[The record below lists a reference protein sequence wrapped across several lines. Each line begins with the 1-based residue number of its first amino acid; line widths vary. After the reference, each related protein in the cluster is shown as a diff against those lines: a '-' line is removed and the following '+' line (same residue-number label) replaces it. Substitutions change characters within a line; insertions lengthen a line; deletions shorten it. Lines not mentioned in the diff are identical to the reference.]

1 MKNRLNII
9 AIVLFTFLLSLF
21 SCQNKKKDNAFIK
34 KVQLSEETIA
44 VGIYKPTGI
53 ELNNVQYI
61 AEAINIDAGI
71 VYVTLTDADILKTK
85 LENIDV
91 IIFPGLKNSES
102 IDIMDDEIEDIFK
115 NFITKKG
122 KGALGFCNGAQILT
136 NSEENSSLELID
148 VKIVKN
154 DKKFNGLL
162 KLNLTEKGL
171 DLFPELR
178 DKEEMFIKYNSDVTF
193 DIQNNSDVE
202 ANVIVNRLVDDTNIP
217 IFISSKC
224 GKGKLFLITAHPE
237 TTPGMRWMIPRIIR
251 WLYGK
256 DPVWYDKNIVRT
268 DLFNQ
273 QIEFNDEFIAQVDKL
288 KEILKSGD
296 KNEKLD
302 AMAQMQN
309 FYPWMAA
316 EEVKKLLDEK
326 NNDVKIKAAKYLVD
340 IEYTFAYEDLL
351 KTIKNERSKKVREK
365 LKVYKEAFEQ
375 MMEQN

>member
-61 AEAINIDAGI
+61 AEAIHIDAGI

>member
-273 QIEFNDEFIAQVDKL
+273 QIEFNDEFIAQVDKP
-288 KEILKSGD
+288 G
-296 KNEKLD
+296 
-302 AMAQMQN
+302 M
-309 FYPWMAA
+309 
-316 EEVKKLLDEK
+316 
-326 NNDVKIKAAKYLVD
+326 
-340 IEYTFAYEDLL
+340 
-351 KTIKNERSKKVREK
+351 
-365 LKVYKEAFEQ
+365 
-375 MMEQN
+375 